1 MANYLKLM
9 SRMRTLKSS
18 QCNFATDG
26 NRGLVHIEAERL
38 IGKKSSSKA

>member
-1 MANYLKLM
+1 MAKNLKLP
-9 SRMRTLKSS
+9 SALRTLKSS

-26 NRGLVHIEAERL
+26 NAGLVRIEAEQL